1 MVISNRTLERLKVH
15 HIILTQ
21 YYGLVIDTVPKL
33 RDMVWALN
41 HFNLKDWSR
50 CIYWEDFLFI
60 DEEMLNWIIDE
71 TGDYKMDCSV
81 KRSFPQEELDDDDP
95 IWDET
100 SVADREVMEW
110 MIKDVSWMYQEVETF
125 SWKEHIKT
133 LKLNLKNGDVRRGV
147 VVSEQWCGEYEALV
161 ARREEEEFLKSFSD
175 YLLENEENYF
185 IFEYQLRYKLSDYLT
200 ELRNKKIENII
211 YE

>member
-33 RDMVWALN
+33 RQMVWALN
-41 HFNLKDWSR
+41 HFNLKDWNR

-71 TGDYKMDCSV
+71 TGDYKMDCSLRV
-81 KRSFPQEELDDDDP
+81 TPRDDSNTDNT
-95 IWDET
+95 IWEET
-100 SVADREVMEW
+100 SVADREVMEM

-133 LKLNLKNGDVRRGV
+133 LNLHLKNGV
-147 VVSEQWCGEYEALV
+147 VIS
-161 ARREEEEFLKSFSD
+161 EEEFLKSFSD

-185 IFEYQLRYKLSDYLT
+185 TFEYQLRYKLSDYLT

>member
-1 MVISNRTLERLKVH
+1 MVISNRTLERIKIH

-33 RDMVWALN
+33 RQMVWALN
-41 HFNLKDWSR
+41 HFNIKHWSR

-60 DEEMLNWIIDE
+60 DEEMLNWIVNE
-71 TGDYKMDCSV
+71 TGDYKMDCSI
-81 KRSFPQEELDDDDP
+81 RPSSDDGSSISLTDT

-100 SVADREVMEW
+100 SVADREMMEI
-110 MIKDVSWMYQEVETF
+110 MVKNVSWMKNEIKTF

-133 LKLNLKNGDVRRGV
+133 LKGIPKDRLDSLSAYLK
-147 VVSEQWCGEYEALV
+147 
-161 ARREEEEFLKSFSD
+161 
-175 YLLENEENYF
+175 ENEENYF
-185 IFEYQLRYKLSDYLT
+185 IFEYEFRIGGESKENNLSRYLT

>member
-21 YYGLVIDTVPKL
+21 YYGLVIDTVSKL

-71 TGDYKMDCSV
+71 TGDYKMDCSLRV
-81 KRSFPQEELDDDDP
+81 TPRDDSNTDNT
-95 IWDET
+95 IWEET
-100 SVADREVMEW
+100 SVADREVMEM

-133 LKLNLKNGDVRRGV
+133 LNLHLKNGV
-147 VVSEQWCGEYEALV
+147 VIS
-161 ARREEEEFLKSFSD
+161 EEEFLKSFSD

-185 IFEYQLRYKLSDYLT
+185 TFEYQLRYKLSDYLT

>member
-100 SVADREVMEW
+100 SVADREVMER

-147 VVSEQWCGEYEALV
+147 VVS
-161 ARREEEEFLKSFSD
+161 EEEFLKSFSD

-211 YE
+211 

>member
-21 YYGLVIDTVPKL
+21 YYGLVIDTVSKL

-71 TGDYKMDCSV
+71 TGDYKMDCSLRV
-81 KRSFPQEELDDDDP
+81 TPRDDSNTDNT
-95 IWDET
+95 IWEET
-100 SVADREVMEW
+100 SVADREVMEM
-110 MIKDVSWMYQEVETF
+110 MIKDVSWMYQ
-125 SWKEHIKT
+125 
-133 LKLNLKNGDVRRGV
+133 
-147 VVSEQWCGEYEALV
+147 
-161 ARREEEEFLKSFSD
+161 
-175 YLLENEENYF
+175 
-185 IFEYQLRYKLSDYLT
+185 
-200 ELRNKKIENII
+200 
-211 YE
+211 